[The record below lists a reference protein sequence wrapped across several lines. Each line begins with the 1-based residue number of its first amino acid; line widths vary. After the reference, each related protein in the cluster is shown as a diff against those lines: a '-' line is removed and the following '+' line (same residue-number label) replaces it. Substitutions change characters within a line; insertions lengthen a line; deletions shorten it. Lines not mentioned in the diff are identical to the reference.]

1 MKRQITVPFSA
12 ERFLSL
18 LSFLLCSEFL
28 LEYFFFFPK
37 SNVCV
42 CMPQNNFLR
51 SDVKANFIVNH

>member
-28 LEYFFFFPK
+28 LEYFFFFSEK
-37 SNVCV
+37 QCMCV
-42 CMPQNNFLR
+42 HASEQF
-51 SDVKANFIVNH
+51 SAK

>member
-28 LEYFFFFPK
+28 LEYFFFSEK
-37 SNVCV
+37 QCMCV
-42 CMPQNNFLR
+42 HASEQF
-51 SDVKANFIVNH
+51 SAK